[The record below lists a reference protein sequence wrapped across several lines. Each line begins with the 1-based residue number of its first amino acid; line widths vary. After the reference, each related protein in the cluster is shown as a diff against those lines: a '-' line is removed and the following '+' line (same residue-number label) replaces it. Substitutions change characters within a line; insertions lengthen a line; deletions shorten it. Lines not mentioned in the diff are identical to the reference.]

1 MQTIKPVDLPVGEG
15 KKGGGDAVGELG
27 GGGGGRFFEGGD
39 RFGGGRNESG
49 ESGAVFL
56 VVPHGC
62 EADYR
67 VLVLQVLDIVI
78 VAPKNLDT
86 FCAKHKMSQVVHKL
100 LGQERET
107 AGHRPQSSV
116 LRARDL
122 KQG

>member
-27 GGGGGRFFEGGD
+27 GGGGGRFFEG
-39 RFGGGRNESG
+39 G